1 MRYIYNTST
10 DPYFNLAAE
19 EYALENFKDDVFML
33 WVNRD
38 VIVVGRNQNTVSEIN
53 SEYVSREGIAVVRRL
68 TGGGA
73 VFHDKGNLNFTFIRD
88 NKADFS
94 DFSRFAA
101 PIIGALNEIGV
112 NAQLSGR
119 NDLTID
125 GKKFSG
131 NAQCVYKDRLLHH
144 GTLMLNITLDRLAKA
159 LNVDSEKIQSKAI
172 KSVRSRVTN
181 INEHLQAPLDIPQFV
196 RIITD
201 YIRKT
206 GQDFYEYR
214 LTAQDIE
221 GINRLADEKYRTWEW
236 NYGQSPKYNFKK
248 KMRLPSGGMEA
259 FLQVENGIITNA
271 RLFGDY
277 FGERDIGELETLLI
291 GVKHNP
297 DEMSL
302 ALQNIDINKY
312 FLGATRRDI
321 VAALYY

>member
-1 MRYIYNTST
+1 MRYIYNTSN

-19 EYALENFKDDVFML
+19 EYALENFKDEVFML

-53 SEYVSREGIAVVRRL
+53 SEFVSREGIAVVRRL

-88 NKADFS
+88 NREGFS

-101 PIIGALNEIGV
+101 PIIGALQELGV
-112 NAQLSGR
+112 KAELTGR

-125 GKKFSG
+125 GRKFSG
-131 NAQCVYKDRLLHH
+131 NAQCVYKNRLLHH
-144 GTLMLNITLDRLAKA
+144 GTLMLNITLDRLAQA
-159 LNVDSEKIQSKAI
+159 LNVDPEKIQSKAI

-181 INEHLQAPLDIPQFV
+181 INEHLETPLELSQFV
-196 RIITD
+196 KIIAD
-201 YIRKT
+201 YMKRT
-206 GQDFYEYR
+206 QHDFYEYS

-221 GINRLADEKYRTWEW
+221 GIHRLADEKYRTWEW

-248 KMRLPSGGMEA
+248 KMRLSSGGMEA
-259 FLQVENGIITNA
+259 LLQVENGVITHV

-277 FGERDIGELETLLI
+277 FGERDIGELEKRLI
-291 GVKHNP
+291 GVKHQP
-297 DEMSL
+297 EEIDRV
-302 ALQNIDINKY
+302 LQDIEIGRY
-312 FLGATRRDI
+312 FLGATREDI